1 MKNEAQRKTKIKDF
15 VKETLYQTKLG
26 VRLFVML
33 IAVFYITMFA
43 TMGAKWLIT
52 ECFAASG
59 YKTTVKVNLTYD
71 DNKDSGDLT
80 KVLNL
85 KKYLKKGDSFKKSSV
100 ETTLAKGNQMMVDTY
115 AKGKTG
121 IRVVYGPIAEESLDY
136 TCDYSYT
143 VKTKKN
149 GRVTLKFHCKHIA
162 DDAVR
167 AEAEAE
173 EAYYEQ
179 ASNNDYDPAPAIL
192 KREDSP
198 KDHIYFNKIVEK
210 LKADTGGMS
219 EKDALDTI
227 ETYFVWH
234 MDYDHDLKFLDYD
247 NKIPNAWEQIWNGT
261 YKGVCG
267 EGAQRAVLILRALG
281 YDAVYVSHSA
291 LHHAW
296 TCVRTTDTVTGTEY
310 WRGIS
315 ATADAYHIA
324 TFNDGKWDW
333 YPEAF
338 TMDHKDGGESGKEDF
353 TPYHRQDGFYAD
365 YADDINKGL
374 LIIIKKAEYPSSSPD
389 SVREGR
395 FY

>member
-1 MKNEAQRKTKIKDF
+1 MKTKIKNF

-100 ETTLAKGNQMMVDTY
+100 GTTLAKNNQMMVDTY

-121 IRVVYGPIAEESLDY
+121 IRVVYSPIAEESLDY

-173 EAYYEQ
+173 EAYYEWE
-179 ASNNDYDPAPAIL
+179 ANRTYFDNML
-192 KREDSP
+192 KEDSP
-198 KDHIYFNKIVEK
+198 DHMYFNKIVEK
-210 LKADTGGMS
+210 LKADTDGMS

-234 MDYDHDLKFLDYD
+234 MDYDHDLKFLDYH
-247 NKIPNAWEQIWNGT
+247 NKIPNGWEQIWNGT

-267 EGAQRAVLILRALG
+267 EGALRAVPILRALG

-291 LHHAW
+291 LNHAW

-315 ATADAYHIA
+315 ATAHAYHIA
-324 TFNDGKWDW
+324 TFDDGKWNW
-333 YPEAF
+333 YPKNF
-338 TMDHKDGGESGKEDF
+338 MMDHKDGGESGKEDF
-353 TPYHRQDGFYAD
+353 TPYHRQDRTRHAD
-365 YADDINKGL
+365 NIYDNVVS
-374 LIIIKKAEYPSSSPD
+374 EYPSSSPLA
-389 SVREGR
+389 VREGD
-395 FY
+395 FH